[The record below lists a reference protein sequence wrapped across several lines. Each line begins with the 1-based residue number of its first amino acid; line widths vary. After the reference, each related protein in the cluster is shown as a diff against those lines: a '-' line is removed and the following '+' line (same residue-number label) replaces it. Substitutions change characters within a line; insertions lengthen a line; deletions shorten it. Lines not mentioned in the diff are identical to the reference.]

1 MGPDMS
7 DDKLPTPELQNFEMG
22 TQDDLLAAVE
32 AMAAR
37 WESLARTETN
47 SRRAESAK
55 RFARGCWET
64 ARQIRASA
72 SAER

>member
-1 MGPDMS
+1 MS
-7 DDKLPTPELQNFEMG
+7 ERHLPTPELPNFEMG

-37 WESLARTETN
+37 WESLALTETN

-64 ARQIRASA
+64 ARQMRASA
-72 SAER
+72 SAET

>member
-1 MGPDMS
+1 
-7 DDKLPTPELQNFEMG
+7 MG

-37 WESLARTETN
+37 WESLALTETN

-55 RFARGCWET
+55 RFAMGCWET
-64 ARQIRASA
+64 ARQMRASA
-72 SAER
+72 SAET